1 MHVSVL
7 LNESIEN
14 LNIKE
19 DGIYVDC
26 TLGFAGHS
34 KEILKRIK
42 KGKLFAFD
50 QDGEA
55 INYSKKILDQISGN
69 YEIIKS
75 NFAFIKSELNKRGIE
90 KVDGVLFDLG
100 VSSVQLDEAE
110 RGFSFHKDAKLD
122 MRMDTDQSFSAYDVV
137 NDYSKEELE
146 TIFFKYGEEK
156 YSRSIA
162 SAIVRARENRKI
174 ETTLE
179 LTEIIRES
187 VPEKYRRTHHPARK
201 AFQAI
206 RIEVNK
212 ELDVFTKALNDAID
226 MLNPGGRIC
235 VITFHS
241 LEDRICKNI
250 FKEKS
255 EIDGRFKN
263 VVCYQGDIL
272 FYQLSN
278 LPSQKGELCNPNG
291 DYLLYGENVKSN
303 KVVYRYENYGKN
315 EKAEYR
321 GSIAELET
329 SDFITGR
336 LNGSLWLK
344 NIYMDTLF
352 VFNKEKCDFSP
363 EYIFDVGDNP
373 WDYKTFVHLYYLD
386 KDYLNTYNSK
396 TLLQEFFL
404 GEKHLIYKMKKG
416 KDEAVGVYSILDNK
430 NLCFT
435 DKYLNDLDDILNV
448 VDLKALLSSS
458 FCDGKYLYIPVN
470 SYMFFDE
477 GNSSFPLQL
486 TEESNPIIL
495 KMKLK

>member
-14 LNIKE
+14 LNIKD

-90 KVDGVLFDLG
+90 KVDGILFDLG

-162 SAIVRARENRKI
+162 SAIVRERENKKI

-201 AFQAI
+201 VFQAI

-255 EIDGRFKN
+255 EIDSIFK
-263 VVCYQGDIL
+263 GLPDKDIPL
-272 FYQLSN
+272 
-278 LPSQKGELCNPNG
+278 
-291 DYLLYGENVKSN
+291 
-303 KVVYRYENYGKN
+303 
-315 EKAEYR
+315 EYR
-321 GSIAELET
+321 PELKL
-329 SDFITGR
+329 ITKVKP
-336 LNGSLWLK
+336 SK
-344 NIYMDTLF
+344 
-352 VFNKEKCDFSP
+352 KELA
-363 EYIFDVGDNP
+363 DN
-373 WDYKTFVHLYYLD
+373 
-386 KDYLNTYNSK
+386 NRSRS
-396 TLLQEFFL
+396 
-404 GEKHLIYKMKKG
+404 
-416 KDEAVGVYSILDNK
+416 SILR
-430 NLCFT
+430 
-435 DKYLNDLDDILNV
+435 V
-448 VDLKALLSSS
+448 A
-458 FCDGKYLYIPVN
+458 
-470 SYMFFDE
+470 E
-477 GNSSFPLQL
+477 
-486 TEESNPIIL
+486 
-495 KMKLK
+495 KM

>member
-34 KEILKRIK
+34 KEILKKIK

-146 TIFFKYGEEK
+146 KIFFNYGEEK

-162 SAIVRARENRKI
+162 SAIVRERENKKI

-201 AFQAI
+201 VFQAI

-241 LEDRICKNI
+241 LEDRICKKI

-255 EIDGRFKN
+255 EIDSVFK
-263 VVCYQGDIL
+263 GLPDKDIPL
-272 FYQLSN
+272 
-278 LPSQKGELCNPNG
+278 
-291 DYLLYGENVKSN
+291 
-303 KVVYRYENYGKN
+303 
-315 EKAEYR
+315 EYR
-321 GSIAELET
+321 PELKL
-329 SDFITGR
+329 ITKVKP
-336 LNGSLWLK
+336 SK
-344 NIYMDTLF
+344 
-352 VFNKEKCDFSP
+352 KELA
-363 EYIFDVGDNP
+363 DN
-373 WDYKTFVHLYYLD
+373 
-386 KDYLNTYNSK
+386 NRSRS
-396 TLLQEFFL
+396 
-404 GEKHLIYKMKKG
+404 
-416 KDEAVGVYSILDNK
+416 SILR
-430 NLCFT
+430 
-435 DKYLNDLDDILNV
+435 V
-448 VDLKALLSSS
+448 A
-458 FCDGKYLYIPVN
+458 
-470 SYMFFDE
+470 E
-477 GNSSFPLQL
+477 
-486 TEESNPIIL
+486 
-495 KMKLK
+495 KM

>member
-146 TIFFKYGEEK
+146 KIFFNYGEEK

-162 SAIVRARENRKI
+162 SAIVRERENKKI
-174 ETTLE
+174 KTTLE

-201 AFQAI
+201 VFQAI

-241 LEDRICKNI
+241 LEDRICKKI

-255 EIDGRFKN
+255 EIDSVFK
-263 VVCYQGDIL
+263 GLPDKDIPL
-272 FYQLSN
+272 
-278 LPSQKGELCNPNG
+278 
-291 DYLLYGENVKSN
+291 
-303 KVVYRYENYGKN
+303 
-315 EKAEYR
+315 EYR
-321 GSIAELET
+321 PELKL
-329 SDFITGR
+329 ITKVKP
-336 LNGSLWLK
+336 SK
-344 NIYMDTLF
+344 
-352 VFNKEKCDFSP
+352 KELA
-363 EYIFDVGDNP
+363 DN
-373 WDYKTFVHLYYLD
+373 
-386 KDYLNTYNSK
+386 NRSRS
-396 TLLQEFFL
+396 
-404 GEKHLIYKMKKG
+404 
-416 KDEAVGVYSILDNK
+416 SILR
-430 NLCFT
+430 
-435 DKYLNDLDDILNV
+435 V
-448 VDLKALLSSS
+448 A
-458 FCDGKYLYIPVN
+458 
-470 SYMFFDE
+470 E
-477 GNSSFPLQL
+477 
-486 TEESNPIIL
+486 
-495 KMKLK
+495 KM

>member
-90 KVDGVLFDLG
+90 KVDGILFDLG

-162 SAIVRARENRKI
+162 SAIVRERENKKI

-201 AFQAI
+201 VFQAI

-255 EIDGRFKN
+255 EIDSIFK
-263 VVCYQGDIL
+263 GLPDKDIPL
-272 FYQLSN
+272 
-278 LPSQKGELCNPNG
+278 
-291 DYLLYGENVKSN
+291 
-303 KVVYRYENYGKN
+303 
-315 EKAEYR
+315 EYR
-321 GSIAELET
+321 PELKLIEKIKPSKKELE
-329 SDFITGR
+329 
-336 LNGSLWLK
+336 
-344 NIYMDTLF
+344 
-352 VFNKEKCDFSP
+352 
-363 EYIFDVGDNP
+363 DN
-373 WDYKTFVHLYYLD
+373 
-386 KDYLNTYNSK
+386 NRSRS
-396 TLLQEFFL
+396 
-404 GEKHLIYKMKKG
+404 
-416 KDEAVGVYSILDNK
+416 SILR
-430 NLCFT
+430 
-435 DKYLNDLDDILNV
+435 V
-448 VDLKALLSSS
+448 A
-458 FCDGKYLYIPVN
+458 
-470 SYMFFDE
+470 E
-477 GNSSFPLQL
+477 
-486 TEESNPIIL
+486 
-495 KMKLK
+495 KM